1 MEIQQGYSYHIK
13 DKFFD
18 KVQDKYLMSNK
29 ENGNYRPHFY
39 AIQDK
44 KNQALYWMI
53 PISSQVEKYK
63 FIIEKKKR
71 KYGKCNTII
80 IGKFA
85 GKENA
90 FLIQNTFPISAKFFD
105 HIHTVENK
113 PVTVHNE
120 LNRIL
125 TENLREVLALHN
137 RGIRLIYTDIEKIR
151 TLMHYSEPQ
160 ETKSRAYGWR

>member
-1 MEIQQGYSYHIK
+1 MEIRQGYSYHIK
-13 DKFFD
+13 DEFFD

-29 ENGNYRPHFY
+29 ENGSYRPHFY

-44 KNQALYWMI
+44 KNQSLYWMI

-63 FIIEKKKR
+63 VIAEKKKR

-80 IGKFA
+80 IGKFV

-90 FLIQNTFPISAKFFD
+90 FLIQNAFPIIAEFFD

-120 LNRIL
+120 LNRML
-125 TENLREVLALHN
+125 SENLGEVLALYN
-137 RGIRLIYTDIEKIR
+137 RGIHLIFTDIDKIR
-151 TLMHYSEPQ
+151 TIMEQ
-160 ETKSRAYGWR
+160 ELENIGCK

>member
-1 MEIQQGYSYHIK
+1 MEIQQGYSYHIR
-13 DKFFD
+13 DEFFD
-18 KVQDKYLMSNK
+18 RVQDKCLMSNK

-44 KNQALYWMI
+44 KNQAFYWMI

-63 FIIEKKKR
+63 GIIEKKKR
-71 KYGKCNTII
+71 KYGRCNTII

-85 GKENA
+85 RKENA
-90 FLIQNTFPISAKFFD
+90 FLIQNTFPIIAKFFD

-125 TENLREVLALHN
+125 AENLREVLALHN
-137 RGIRLIYTDIEKIR
+137 RGIHLIYTDIEKIK
-151 TLMHYSEPQ
+151 TIMEQ
-160 ETKSRAYGWR
+160 ELENIGCR